1 MQINV
6 SFRHIEP
13 SDPLKLYAEDKLSR
27 VKRFL
32 EEPIE
37 AHVVLKV
44 EKFRHIAEVSIDA
57 PGLHLNG
64 AEETDDMYSSIDLLA
79 DSVEGQVKRG
89 KNRVVR
95 RRRATGNSKEAAVLA
110 EVPAEGRFAGEDD
123 EEPLIIKAEQVYAKP
138 MDLDEAVVEL
148 DVCKSEFL
156 VFNNRRTSRINV
168 LYRRKDGNL
177 GLIETVG

>member
-6 SFRHIEP
+6 SFRHIEA
-13 SDPLKLYAEDKLSR
+13 SDPLKLYAEDKISR

-32 EEPIE
+32 KEPIE

-64 AEETDDMYSSIDLLA
+64 AEETDDMYSSIDLLV
-79 DSVEGQVKRG
+79 DSLEGQVKKG
-89 KNRVVR
+89 KSKVMR
-95 RRRATGNSKEAAVLA
+95 RRPAGFDKESAVQA
-110 EVPAEGRFAGEDD
+110 EPAGESIAAED
-123 EEPLIIKAEQVYAKP
+123 EEQRIIRAEQVYAKP
-138 MDLDEAVVEL
+138 MDLDEAVMQL
-148 DVCKSEFL
+148 NLTTGEFI
-156 VFNNRRTSRINV
+156 VFTNRRTNRINV